1 VNGDLFTH
9 LVAVA
14 PGRLNP
20 PAPTIGEPRIL
31 VAHGTQDNVYSVHGS
46 RNYIVPNLEEAGYDV
61 TYLEFDGPHWMPE
74 PVAYETLNWDD
85 MYSCIAAENAA
96 SIRLAEKP
104 GAKLDRE
111 EVVASGGRIMIY
123 KHGMSGEGDD

>member
-1 VNGDLFTH
+1 
-9 LVAVA
+9 
-14 PGRLNP
+14 
-20 PAPTIGEPRIL
+20 
-31 VAHGTQDNVYSVHGS
+31 
-46 RNYIVPNLEEAGYDV
+46 
-61 TYLEFDGPHWMPE
+61 
-74 PVAYETLNWDD
+74 